1 MDGLPPLERQSS
13 CERNGRVGQM
23 EKFKEDL
30 RKRVLA
36 RRGIRDR
43 RFLQDPDKTTKL
55 DDAITRLAPLVLSS
69 QQIDVLFQLL
79 DCEEDWGVIWDTYN
93 ESRDDSVDLGS
104 VQRLARRAK
113 TKIVEKALG
122 ADEFAFLRP

>member
-1 MDGLPPLERQSS
+1 
-13 CERNGRVGQM
+13 M